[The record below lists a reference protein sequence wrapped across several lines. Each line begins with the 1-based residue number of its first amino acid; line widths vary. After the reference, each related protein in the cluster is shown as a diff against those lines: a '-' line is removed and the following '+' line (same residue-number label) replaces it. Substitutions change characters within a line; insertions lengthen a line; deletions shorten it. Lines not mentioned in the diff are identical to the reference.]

1 MGLENTQF
9 SSGSF
14 NHHRTIHVDLTGR
27 PVRDTAIGHDDILN
41 LKIALNTTNDVNDFL
56 AVIK

>member
-1 MGLENTQF
+1 MGFEDLHF
-9 SSGSF
+9 SDNSSL
-14 NHHRTIHVDLTGR
+14 NHRTINLNLTGR